1 MATTTKGATSQAM
14 SISNFASGSFTSDGN
29 DYSITLGFKPRYV
42 KIINSTDVIIWEKVE
57 GMAAANSVKTVAGS
71 TGAND
76 TITTSVETGSDILFN
91 SDGTMSL
98 SAALAGTSK
107 AISWIAMA

>member
-1 MATTTKGATSQAM
+1 MPTTTKTATSQAM
-14 SISNFASGSFTSDGN
+14 GLSNFASGSFTSDGN

-42 KIINSTDVIIWEKVE
+42 KIVNSTDVIVWEKIE
-57 GMAAANSVKTVAGS
+57 GMAAANSVKTVAGT

-76 TITTSVETGSDILFN
+76 TVTTTVETGSDILIN
-91 SDGTMSL
+91 ADNTLSL

-107 AISWIAMA
+107 AISWVAFG